1 MAIFN
6 QEHVSKLVSLV
17 QYKLNRVIYKSC
29 NLSTRAA
36 QELLNAKSLSCDRL
50 NSSIIYSIK
59 IQKWDYMQRMS
70 KIHLDRFDLGLHAVY
85 IINSFIWNKSKYDSI
100 MAIFCIAQI
109 STSLSLNLQVR
120 STTYVNVR
128 SFLNHLQILIKH
140 QVLDKAKGCLSCHLG
155 RNYAWLLGH
164 RTISSHSRVE
174 TSQIDQNETR
184 LC

>member
-29 NLSTRAA
+29 NLSSRAA
-36 QELLNAKSLSCDRL
+36 QELPNAKSLSCDRL

-59 IQKWDYMQRMS
+59 IQKQDYMQTWTQKYTCMFYLFQTCL
-70 KIHLDRFDLGLHAVY
+70 IHAVC

-109 STSLSLNLQVR
+109 STSLSLNLQVQ

-155 RNYAWLLGH
+155 RNYA
-164 RTISSHSRVE
+164 
-174 TSQIDQNETR
+174 
-184 LC
+184 